1 MENNT
6 ITAQLGFSPY
16 KCLVLLVAVH
26 AIYPYGMYSLL
37 RIQNS
42 NSDVNN
48 DQISTSLKHDDNERI
63 KPNLANEKDLNTS
76 ENVIWNNLWNDLS
89 FVK

>member
-1 MENNT
+1 
-6 ITAQLGFSPY
+6 
-16 KCLVLLVAVH
+16 
-26 AIYPYGMYSLL
+26 MYSLL

-42 NSDVNN
+42 NSDGNN
-48 DQISTSLKHDDNERI
+48 DRINTSI
-63 KPNLANEKDLNTS
+63 KPDDEQIKPTLDNEKDLNTS